1 MQSLGNNH
9 RSWAALLSVALA
21 FVFLWCHTPTAEAHA
36 GAGLASV
43 RASLA
48 GLELVAAGTHAP
60 AAGGAW
66 DCAAVTTAP
75 GTPDSPPA
83 PRTLSAGSSILP
95 ATPVA
100 LLPPAAWTDGVP
112 ARSARP
118 HAGLVAQAVL
128 IRI

>member
-1 MQSLGNNH
+1 VHSLGNNH

-21 FVFLWCHTPTAEAHA
+21 FVFLWCHTPAAEAHA

-43 RASLA
+43 RGTLA
-48 GLELVAAGTHAP
+48 GPGLVAAGTHAP
-60 AAGGAW
+60 ATGGAW
-66 DCAAVTTAP
+66 DCAAVVTAP

-83 PRTLSAGSSILP
+83 PRPLFVGNSILP

-100 LLPPAAWTDGVP
+100 LLPPAAWVGGVP
-112 ARSARP
+112 ARAARP